1 MAEPESTN
9 TMLQNSFEI
18 VGDPDDGTYALRTT
32 GSGSGGTPTE
42 VTIDPAG
49 NTVELD
55 PAGNTVK
62 LDQTDPNNKVRI
74 ADGQIVTIA
83 EPLASRATSAFANGK
98 VAAPAAGAD
107 IATTADLSAGTW
119 DITCTIAILGTTV
132 ANNETDNV
140 KFKIGAG
147 VVATP
152 TVCVPGT
159 AGSPSATVWKCRVNL
174 GGPTPVGIEAGGN
187 AGTAGSIY
195 VADIVATKWENP

>member
-9 TMLQNSFEI
+9 TMFQNSFEL
-18 VGDPDDGTYALRTT
+18 VGDVDDGTYALRTT

-42 VTIDPAG
+42 VT
-49 NTVELD
+49 LD
-55 PAGNTVK
+55 PTGNTVK
-62 LDQTDPNNKVRI
+62 IDQTDPNNKVRI
-74 ADGQIVTIA
+74 ADGQIITIA

-174 GGPTPVGIEAGGN
+174 GGPVPVGIEAGGN